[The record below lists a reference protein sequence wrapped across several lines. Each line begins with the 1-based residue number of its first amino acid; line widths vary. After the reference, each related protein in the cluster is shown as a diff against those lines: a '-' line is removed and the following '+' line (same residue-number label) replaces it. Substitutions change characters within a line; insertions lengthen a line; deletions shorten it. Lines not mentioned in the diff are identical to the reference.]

1 MLPHERLQ
9 LIREK
14 LLKEKHLK
22 ISALSQAF
30 NVSEMTIH
38 RDIKKL
44 IAEGIAEKTFGGVRL
59 ALDPSTS
66 SKRKNGERCILCEKT
81 VDPKQAY
88 RLILKDGTI
97 ETACCAHCGLIR
109 HKQIATQVSDALV
122 HDFLLHTTGSASTM
136 TYVIGS
142 VLPTLCCRPQILAF
156 QDAHIAERFILG
168 FQGKLLSFQEALLH
182 LEHIAYIEHSEHNDD
197 ELQTTASM
205 RHSNHL

>member
-22 ISALSQAF
+22 ISTLSQACS
-30 NVSEMTIH
+30 VSEMTIH

-59 ALDPSTS
+59 AVEKTTS

-81 VDPKQAY
+81 VDPKLAY

-109 HKQIATQVSDALV
+109 HKQISTQVSDALV

-136 TYVIGS
+136 TFVIDS
-142 VLPTLCCRPQILAF
+142 ELPTLCCHPQILAF
-156 QDAHIAERFILG
+156 QDADMAERFTQG
-168 FQGKLLSFQEALLH
+168 FQGKRLSFQQALTYLQH
-182 LEHIAYIEHSEHNDD
+182 FEHRDHKADD
-197 ELQTTASM
+197 PPMTVYTQ
-205 RHSNHL
+205 HPHHP